1 MTEEKIHEN
10 LDIIQHGFHK
20 LDKCLQAKILEE
32 IIAAIDAFVRSEN
45 NDNDATDGIFDT
57 LGKITESVQKDFEEL
72 VRISNDKKTFVRA
85 LAKIFML
92 LLNTNVDTVDKV
104 KK

>member
-1 MTEEKIHEN
+1 MTAEKIQEN
-10 LDIIQHGFHK
+10 LDIIQHSLHK
-20 LDKCLQAKILEE
+20 LDKCLQGKILEE

-57 LGKITESVQKDFEEL
+57 LCKITESVQKDFEEL

>member
-1 MTEEKIHEN
+1 MTEEKIQEN
-10 LDIIQHGFHK
+10 LDIIQHSLHK

-45 NDNDATDGIFDT
+45 NDNDATGGIFDT

-72 VRISNDKKTFVRA
+72 VRISNDKKAFVRA

-92 LLNTNVDTVDKV
+92 LLNTNVDTVDKI